1 MTLNSTNAPFHIG
14 THWTQQE
21 GPLLVFRPEGVIMLR
36 DNQEL
41 FSHLRWI
48 KQEHGRVYI
57 LLDAV
62 HNAQQDPEG
71 RTWASKHISNANRPN
86 GVAIIRAG
94 FQARVL
100 LKLFVRAA
108 QLLHRFDVPLEFFST
123 EEAGRAFLAGLDA
136 AFIARHSRRAL

>member
-1 MTLNSTNAPFHIG
+1 M
-14 THWTQQE
+14 
-21 GPLLVFRPEGVIMLR
+21 
-36 DNQEL
+36 
-41 FSHLRWI
+41 
-48 KQEHGRVYI
+48 YI